1 MQGPL
6 LADAPLNFRLPA
18 TTFDFVGPDE
28 GWMCADSDGGA
39 AMVTENPG
47 TVALAGEGIADRFGG
62 LSAGGVGV
70 DTGHGY
76 HVVSPTGQRHAVD
89 NKELLEALGTGI
101 GAEVPW
107 EIIRLLPEAS
117 RLDRDEALQVSP

>member
-1 MQGPL
+1 M
-6 LADAPLNFRLPA
+6 
-18 TTFDFVGPDE
+18 
-28 GWMCADSDGGA
+28 
-39 AMVTENPG
+39 
-47 TVALAGEGIADRFGG
+47 
-62 LSAGGVGV
+62 

-117 RLDRDEALQVSP
+117 RLDRDEALQVSR